1 MFKLRNPS
9 QCKSRVRTSPPSR
22 TKALRALSCTWLFL
36 ALLASVTSAWAGG
49 VTFTDSFSPP
59 SALWSNSSGNWT
71 ATSGD
76 YFAQVPNNNPGAD
89 TLLPFDLTSYTLT
102 TTVNGL
108 GDGGIVVRV
117 NGAGTESIT
126 LVLGGLGYGQG
137 ARGGGAGTAI
147 YWGDNTNPIQNEV
160 TGVFTPG
167 NTYTITVTA
176 VGDTFSAYINGSST
190 PVTTLTDSIA
200 GSDGTVGLYDDQP
213 NTITGRG
220 FGTPTTFSNF
230 SLQGTTVS
238 SVPEP
243 CSLALLATGLFGL
256 LGFARRK

>member
-1 MFKLRNPS
+1 MFKLRNLS
-9 QCKSRVRTSPPSR
+9 KCKSLEKTSTVSR
-22 TKALRALSCTWLFL
+22 RNALHALSYTWLFL
-36 ALLASVTSAWAGG
+36 AFLASAAPAWAD
-49 VTFTDSFSPP
+49 VTFTDTFSPP
-59 SALWSNSSGNWT
+59 SVLWSNSSGNWT

-76 YFAQVPNNNPGAD
+76 YFAQVPNNNPGAN

-117 NGAGTESIT
+117 NGTQSIT

-137 ARGGGAGTAI
+137 VRNGTAGTAI
-147 YWGDNTNPIQNEV
+147 YWGDNSNSLQNEV

-213 NTITGRG
+213 NTITGSG

-243 CSLALLATGLFGL
+243 CSLALLATSLFGL
-256 LGFARRK
+256 LGIARRK